1 MIVDLP
7 RWTLADRV
15 SCSLAVA
22 AGIALEAVA
31 AGLDAAPGGIGCV
44 IAGGLLLWQRRN
56 VARRPQRL
64 AIGPGDGSPAKEPA
78 GYEPCAV
85 HAASRI
91 LGGSVVL
98 HWRARSGQRHGL
110 WLTPLDLPRQTLR
123 RLAVRLVTSRPMV
136 P

>member
-1 MIVDLP
+1 MILDLP

-31 AGLDAAPGGIGCV
+31 AGLDAAPGGIGCMT
-44 IAGGLLLWQRRN
+44 AGLLLLWQRRN
-56 VARRPQRL
+56 VARRPRRL
-64 AIGPGDGSPAKEPA
+64 AIGPGGGSPAAEPR
-78 GYEPCAV
+78 GYEPCTV

-98 HWRARSGQRHGL
+98 HWQARSGRRQGL
-110 WLTPLDLPRQTLR
+110 WLTPFDLPRQALR
-123 RLAVRLVTSRPMV
+123 RLAVRLVTSRPMA